1 MFETMIHSTEELNA
15 MAVHLRLSENFS
27 ELKLLASEWLVPE
40 EHVQDFIAG
49 KRAQLAEIPF
59 EEREYDSAVEKLRAE
74 MWLIKDQMFTDIVS
88 KYLIRKAEDNP
99 VFGMQVLQK
108 HKTIQKCM
116 NYIMEQAYKIAKQE
130 HEKKTSGKRPASG
143 RNQNVALGISELQVY
158 QWAEDYYALD
168 DAKKEADSKISCTEM
183 QLVKRLTIEQLLF
196 EGLIYMVEH
205 PERNWNGHVK
215 KECGKAYNGFV
226 VVRGKNPIAS
236 GNLGDILV
244 LLQEEENCSAIEEV
258 AFLKI
263 DGSRCYPKID
273 YTVKGI
279 ANDQEEVCA

>member
-168 DAKKEADSKISCTEM
+168 DAKKEAEERAKEQKKRVSKQKKSIQRKTQSSSSEKPISAVPTKNTVPPKKKQPENIQLSLFDMTNSDS
-183 QLVKRLTIEQLLF
+183 
-196 EGLIYMVEH
+196 
-205 PERNWNGHVK
+205 
-215 KECGKAYNGFV
+215 
-226 VVRGKNPIAS
+226 
-236 GNLGDILV
+236 
-244 LLQEEENCSAIEEV
+244 
-258 AFLKI
+258 
-263 DGSRCYPKID
+263 
-273 YTVKGI
+273 
-279 ANDQEEVCA
+279 

>member
-40 EHVQDFIAG
+40 EYVQDFIAG

-116 NYIMEQAYKIAKQE
+116 Q
-130 HEKKTSGKRPASG
+130 H
-143 RNQNVALGISELQVY
+143 
-158 QWAEDYYALD
+158 
-168 DAKKEADSKISCTEM
+168 
-183 QLVKRLTIEQLLF
+183 
-196 EGLIYMVEH
+196 
-205 PERNWNGHVK
+205 
-215 KECGKAYNGFV
+215 
-226 VVRGKNPIAS
+226 
-236 GNLGDILV
+236 
-244 LLQEEENCSAIEEV
+244 
-258 AFLKI
+258 
-263 DGSRCYPKID
+263 
-273 YTVKGI
+273 
-279 ANDQEEVCA
+279 

>member
-40 EHVQDFIAG
+40 EYVQDFIAG

-116 NYIMEQAYKIAKQE
+116 NYIMEQAYEIAKKE
-130 HEKKTSGKRPASG
+130 HEKKTSGKNRRQDG
-143 RNQNVALGISELQVY
+143 IRMWRWGFQNFRCINGQ
-158 QWAEDYYALD
+158 
-168 DAKKEADSKISCTEM
+168 KITMHWMM
-183 QLVKRLTIEQLLF
+183 QKKRLRK
-196 EGLIYMVEH
+196 
-205 PERNWNGHVK
+205 ERK
-215 KECGKAYNGFV
+215 
-226 VVRGKNPIAS
+226 
-236 GNLGDILV
+236 
-244 LLQEEENCSAIEEV
+244 
-258 AFLKI
+258 
-263 DGSRCYPKID
+263 SRR
-273 YTVKGI
+273 KG
-279 ANDQEEVCA
+279 

>member
-40 EHVQDFIAG
+40 EYVQDFIAG

-108 HKTIQKCM
+108 HKTITG
-116 NYIMEQAYKIAKQE
+116 EFPVE
-130 HEKKTSGKRPASG
+130 S
-143 RNQNVALGISELQVY
+143 VY
-158 QWAEDYYALD
+158 
-168 DAKKEADSKISCTEM
+168 
-183 QLVKRLTIEQLLF
+183 
-196 EGLIYMVEH
+196 
-205 PERNWNGHVK
+205 
-215 KECGKAYNGFV
+215 
-226 VVRGKNPIAS
+226 
-236 GNLGDILV
+236 
-244 LLQEEENCSAIEEV
+244 
-258 AFLKI
+258 
-263 DGSRCYPKID
+263 
-273 YTVKGI
+273 VKGKWKYP
-279 ANDQEEVCA
+279 AGAFHGAAGGPC

>member
-27 ELKLLASEWLVPE
+27 ELKLLASEWLVPD

-49 KRAQLAEIPF
+49 KRVQLAEIPF

-116 NYIMEQAYKIAKQE
+116 NYIMEQAYEIAKKE
-130 HEKKTSGKRPASG
+130 HEKKTSGKQPATG
-143 RNQNVALGISELQVY
+143 RNQNVGFQNFRCINGQ
-158 QWAEDYYALD
+158 
-168 DAKKEADSKISCTEM
+168 KITMHWMM
-183 QLVKRLTIEQLLF
+183 QKKRLRK
-196 EGLIYMVEH
+196 
-205 PERNWNGHVK
+205 ER
-215 KECGKAYNGFV
+215 
-226 VVRGKNPIAS
+226 KN
-236 GNLGDILV
+236 
-244 LLQEEENCSAIEEV
+244 
-258 AFLKI
+258 
-263 DGSRCYPKID
+263 RR
-273 YTVKGI
+273 KG
-279 ANDQEEVCA
+279 